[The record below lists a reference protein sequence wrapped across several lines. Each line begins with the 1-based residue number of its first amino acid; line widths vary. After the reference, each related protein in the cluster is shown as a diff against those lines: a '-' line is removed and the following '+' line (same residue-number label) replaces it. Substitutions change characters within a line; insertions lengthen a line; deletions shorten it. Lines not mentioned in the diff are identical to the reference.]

1 MRWVS
6 LVLAVAAT
14 TLLSPVDSS
23 AGKVSLVLTVAN
35 RTVLLGEP
43 VGVTMTLANGS
54 GTSLKLPF
62 VPGGDVLGPWSDVPS
77 VLVGSP
83 GRAPRYG
90 LLKGRQVT
98 ANFAWRMAED
108 GAIQAPPGGSITV
121 YATLELP
128 PPLATTPGQYN
139 VYASY
144 VAQGKALA
152 QEQLEGRPP
161 SYTCV
166 DCWKG
171 EVSSSVTAITLS
183 APEGVDSEAY
193 DRFGGQP
200 MRAPELLRDFPTS
213 TYAAYVIRDFTSRG
227 LSGSANDAIVDEFKD
242 GAAGVLRDIPC
253 PPSVSPCVQ
262 HDTLE
267 TRGVKALD
275 WTAEWIDLVL
285 KTHPD
290 IWFADEMRLRL
301 ALDEFIAGK
310 SALGASDL
318 ENLAKNAQPYVAE
331 KAGQI
336 LALLKQKGIVM

>member
-1 MRWVS
+1 MRWS
-6 LVLAVAAT
+6 LAVLAAVLMVPSHVQAGQVALSLELRPT
-14 TLLSPVDSS
+14 TVI
-23 AGKVSLVLTVAN
+23 
-35 RTVLLGEP
+35 LGEP
-43 VGVTMTLANGS
+43 LGFKVEWRNGTDAPVSLSTCDTQEGFRRWLVVRRPDGALEHGRWESRAMPMHPLAPGATATFVDDLQGS
-54 GTSLKLPF
+54 EPSLF
-62 VPGGDVLGPWSDVPS
+62 AT
-77 VLVGSP
+77 P
-83 GRAPRYG
+83 GRYQVWAEHVSAGRVYMEGQIAGQPLKYWDYW
-90 LLKGRQVT
+90 KGRVES
-98 ANFAWRMAED
+98 NVCD
-108 GAIQAPPGGSITV
+108 
-121 YATLELP
+121 LEVREP
-128 PPLATTPGQYN
+128 T
-139 VYASY
+139 
-144 VAQGKALA
+144 
-152 QEQLEGRPP
+152 
-161 SYTCV
+161 
-166 DCWKG
+166 
-171 EVSSSVTAITLS
+171 
-183 APEGVDSEAY
+183 GVDREAY

-213 TYAAYVIRDFTSRG
+213 TYTAYVIRDFTSRG

-318 ENLAKNAQPYVAE
+318 ENLAKNARPEIAE
-331 KAGQI
+331 KASEI
-336 LALLKQKGIVM
+336 LALLKQKEVVH